1 MPWVAFEQDISRNS
15 IDAMTITPHN
25 NNIIGECKVDWNESS
40 KSISLKSIGHF

>member
-1 MPWVAFEQDISRNS
+1 MDLNKLFLVNS

-25 NNIIGECKVDWNESS
+25 YNIIGECKVDWNESS